1 MMENSD
7 MEVVRASVSAI
18 AVALAILAVEIIRID
33 EAAHRNELTSNSLWV
48 SLYRVQCRIY
58 TGGGPCAHFWWR
70 PLVPVEMHEEAL
82 STEGVQIKNI
92 KNYVPASYI
101 NGVQA

>member
-33 EAAHRNELTSNSLWV
+33 EAAHRNELTSNSL
-48 SLYRVQCRIY
+48 
-58 TGGGPCAHFWWR
+58 
-70 PLVPVEMHEEAL
+70 
-82 STEGVQIKNI
+82 
-92 KNYVPASYI
+92 
-101 NGVQA
+101 